1 LAISRKKKE
10 ELVAQ
15 YVTLL
20 TSSQVT
26 IWADYSGLRV
36 AALSGLRDQLR
47 KYGVRIHVV
56 KNTLLR
62 RALEQV
68 GLPMPEEYL
77 EGPTAVIFLEET
89 IAGPARIV
97 TDFARSSREFEI
109 KGGLT
114 ASTILAQAQVDEL
127 AHLQSRDVL
136 LAQVLAGLQAPISGL
151 VNVLAGTLRGLLYVL
166 QARAEQ
172 LEGASS

>member
-1 LAISRKKKE
+1 MAISRQKKE

-20 TSSQVT
+20 TNSQVT

-36 AALSGLRDQLR
+36 STLSGLRDQLR
-47 KYGVRIHVV
+47 KYGVRMHVA

-77 EGPTAVIFLEET
+77 EGPTAVIFLEES
-89 IAGPARIV
+89 IAGPARIL
-97 TDFARSSREFEI
+97 TDFARANKEFEI

-114 ASTILAQAQVDEL
+114 ASAILARSQVDEL
-127 AHLQSRDVL
+127 AHLQSKDVL

-151 VNVLAGTLRGLLYVL
+151 VNVLAGTFRGLLYVL